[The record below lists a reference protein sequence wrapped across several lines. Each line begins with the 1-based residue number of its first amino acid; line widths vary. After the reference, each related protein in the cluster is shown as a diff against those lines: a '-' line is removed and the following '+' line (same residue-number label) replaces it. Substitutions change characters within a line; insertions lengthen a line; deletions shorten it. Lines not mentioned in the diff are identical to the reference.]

1 MYMQHELRQ
10 VTEYRQT
17 EALER
22 IHTLHSLMNGNPG
35 FIRTLA
41 CRYLGR
47 TDQYAWM
54 RMWESSAAQTVFRQ
68 TEPAREF
75 AKTRPEGLYQPLP
88 GGIGPGLNWES
99 AVEPAGR
106 QSGSFLVRQ
115 VFKVAPGRETEFID
129 QRRRYHELAQKLS
142 GIGPSLT
149 FRSTDADSP
158 DLFLALTRSTDR
170 KAYGGFLESAQ
181 SASYRDGLP
190 AGLSETL
197 VTECYEI
204 VEELTAES

>member
-1 MYMQHELRQ
+1 MYMQHELRE
-10 VTEYRQT
+10 VAEYRQT

-22 IHTLHSLMNGNPG
+22 IHTLHSLMKGNPG

-54 RMWESSAAQTVFRQ
+54 RMWESAAAQTAFRQ
-68 TEPAREF
+68 TDPARDF

-99 AVEPAGR
+99 IVESGGR
-106 QSGSFLVRQ
+106 QSGTFLVRQ
-115 VFKVAPGRETEFID
+115 VFKVAPGREDEFVE
-129 QRRRYHELAQKLS
+129 RRRRHDELAQKFP

-149 FRSTDADSP
+149 FRSADADSL
-158 DLFLALTRSTDR
+158 DLYLTLTRSTDR
-170 KAYGGFLESAQ
+170 KTYDGFLESTLA
-181 SASYRDGLP
+181 ASYRESLPVGLC
-190 AGLSETL
+190 AAL